1 MRQRLK
7 LALYLGFVELLTC
20 YLVVLPV
27 SAFTGA
33 ESMTGYVRRA
43 TAANITAMMTASR
56 AATLSSIGS
65 AVAASTAGSVG
76 VRMVASSVGWPM
88 LGIAAGMTLAMV
100 YYDSTKVAAIKAAAG
115 TPGDVAIPGYSGTA
129 KMTLYVCPGG
139 HPDCSD
145 GYNQVITAQGPSN
158 CAFTDPFGSMPTGW
172 VKLGAYPN
180 CPPGGTYTHRAKH
193 ASSSPSTLATVGP
206 STPATATGIET
217 YIGGLPAGD
226 SQSIESNTVP
236 VGSQVAPT
244 PADSTSAIAV
254 PSAGLATD
262 VVPTSQVAPT
272 DTVINPNA
280 TPPAGTQ
287 TTKPASQTTDTTATK
302 TTTTTTN
309 PDGSVTQ
316 TSTETAAD
324 TATVTCSAGNHEQRS
339 FGGILQAHMDLW
351 AGSGLLSA
359 LNLLK
364 NLTWPSAIPSFALS
378 STLFGNFTLDFSA
391 WAGMLTALRSII
403 IAIAGFVAYRIVFVG
418 ST

>member
-1 MRQRLK
+1 MRQRLR
-7 LALYLGFVELLTC
+7 LALYLGFVDLLTC

-27 SAFTGA
+27 YAFTGA

-43 TAANITAMMTASR
+43 TAANVTAMMTASR
-56 AATLSSIGS
+56 AATLSALGS
-65 AVAASTAGSVG
+65 AMTASTAGSVA
-76 VRMVASSVGWPM
+76 VRVVTSSAGWPL
-88 LGIAAGMTLAMV
+88 LGIAAGMTLASV
-100 YYDSTKVAAIKAAAG
+100 WYSQSHVAALKQAAAPPP
-115 TPGDVAIPGYSGTA
+115 TYTIPGYTMPSGAVVAACATCYFGRPGYSLHVPNKYPFDSSPGCAGTSNVGPVPSGWAGWYSYGVTTAGCEALHDATTNASSPVLGTA
-129 KMTLYVCPGG
+129 EP
-139 HPDCSD
+139 
-145 GYNQVITAQGPSN
+145 A
-158 CAFTDPFGSMPTGW
+158 
-172 VKLGAYPN
+172 
-180 CPPGGTYTHRAKH
+180 
-193 ASSSPSTLATVGP
+193 
-206 STPATATGIET
+206 TPAQVQT
-217 YIGGLPAGD
+217 YIGNLPAAD
-226 SQSIESNTVP
+226 PLSIESHTTP
-236 VGSQVAPT
+236 VGSQSSPA
-244 PADSTSAIAV
+244 PADSVSSNPIPAT
-254 PSAGLATD
+254 GLTTD
-262 VVPTSQVAPT
+262 VVPASQVAPT

-287 TTKPASQTTDTTATK
+287 TTKPAAQTTDTTATK

-316 TSTETAAD
+316 TSTETTAD

-391 WAGMLTALRSII
+391 WAGMLTALRSLI

-418 ST
+418 SK